1 MVHNGDE
8 SDGGVVRNGDESDG
22 GVVHN
27 EDEKVMVEWFVMEM
41 KE

>member
-8 SDGGVVRNGDESDG
+8 SDGGVVHNGDER
-22 GVVHN
+22 
-27 EDEKVMVEWFVMEM
+27 VMVEWFIREM